1 MRWQKLFT
9 ASFEESLNLQDDKI
23 SGAYSQK
30 AYVETIEVEQKRG
43 RFKSNFIYILY
54 SMLFVF
60 GLNYLLVIIL

>member
-30 AYVETIEVEQKRG
+30 AYVETIEVEQKKRE
-43 RFKSNFIYILY
+43 I
-54 SMLFVF
+54 
-60 GLNYLLVIIL
+60 